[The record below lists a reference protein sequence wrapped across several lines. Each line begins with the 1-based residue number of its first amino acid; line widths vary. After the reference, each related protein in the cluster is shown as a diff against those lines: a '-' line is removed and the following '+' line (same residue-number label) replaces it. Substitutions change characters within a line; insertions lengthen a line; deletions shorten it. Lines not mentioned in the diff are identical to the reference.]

1 MKRKKK
7 KDRIMKNRILYEIL
21 DWSKAILAGI
31 VVGVFVSSTLIANA
45 QVPSGSMEETIM
57 TGSRIIINRL
67 AYMSREPD
75 RGDIIAFYFPD
86 DGETEYIKRII
97 ALPGETVEGIDGK
110 IYIDGAVYEEDY
122 IKEEMEGSFGPYTVP
137 EDSYFVMGDNRNNS
151 VDSRF
156 WMDKFVEK
164 SEIIGRAEFEYF
176 PQIKWL
182 SE

>member
-7 KDRIMKNRILYEIL
+7 RDKLIKNRILYEIL
-21 DWSKAILAGI
+21 DWSKAILAGLA
-31 VVGVFVSSTLIANA
+31 VGVFVSSTLIANA

-67 AYMSREPD
+67 AYIGREPS

-97 ALPGETVEGIDGK
+97 ALPGETIEGADGK
-110 IYIDGAVYEEDY
+110 IYIDGAVYGEDY
-122 IKEEMEGSFGPYTVP
+122 IKEEMEGSFGPYRVP

-151 VDSRF
+151 ADSRY

-176 PQIKWL
+176 PRIKRL
-182 SE
+182 SQ